1 MALNLKAYTIVL
13 AVIAT
18 SALILALVLKY
29 AVNWGSTDSL
39 MEDDQSDKEQDSHN
53 QRIDHVTTNQSTS
66 NNISQSHVYVGGS
79 FILAI
84 VLLISTAFFRCMIM
98 QEKSR
103 REKTNNIL
111 KLKHK
116 TNKMLLPDEAQAPAP
131 APAHSNSHINH
142 PNGDNI
148 SQDPAL

>member
-53 QRIDHVTTNQSTS
+53 QRMDHTTTNQSSS
-66 NNISQSHVYVGGS
+66 NNSCQSHV
-79 FILAI
+79 L
-84 VLLISTAFFRCMIM
+84 
-98 QEKSR
+98 
-103 REKTNNIL
+103 
-111 KLKHK
+111 
-116 TNKMLLPDEAQAPAP
+116 
-131 APAHSNSHINH
+131 
-142 PNGDNI
+142 
-148 SQDPAL
+148 